1 MEKDGAKRVSAIV
14 IQVIIHYAISK
25 FSRGIITLQNFSVF
39 YTERKIAESIAYIN
53 SLNRSVVSFKLGRKV
68 NCTVV
73 CQISLTSE

>member
-39 YTERKIAESIAYIN
+39 YTERKIAESIAYKFIK
-53 SLNRSVVSFKLGRKV
+53 S
-68 NCTVV
+68 
-73 CQISLTSE
+73 